1 MLIEIFVSHACS
13 EEKRTSGLW
22 IMEIP
27 ISSEDDIDRF
37 CKTDS
42 YYEKS
47 DPAFKLLNISKE
59 KKTELVNDQVLRY
72 IHFPNKNSEIK

>member
-42 YYEKS
+42 YYEK
-47 DPAFKLLNISKE
+47 ATLLLN
-59 KKTELVNDQVLRY
+59 Y
-72 IHFPNKNSEIK
+72 